1 MEIDRA
7 DAAQGGDR
15 HAVTD
20 EAGLLDLYGRPAQ
33 ASLTKETDRLT
44 PAYRRLIEAA
54 PFVVLAS
61 LGPDGLDASP
71 RGDAPGFV
79 RVLDERTLALP
90 DRRGNNRLDTLRNLV
105 VDPRVAL
112 LFLVPG
118 VDETLRL
125 NGRAT
130 ITTDPALLESFA
142 VDGKAPATVLRIEI
156 ETVYF
161 QCARALIRSKLW
173 QPEARAER
181 KDLPSAG
188 AMLKGARGDFDA
200 DAYDADLPERQGA
213 TLY

>member
-1 MEIDRA
+1 MKRAHA
-7 DAAQGGDR
+7 DATPDVDR
-15 HAVTD
+15 HTVTD
-20 EAGLLDLYGRPAQ
+20 EAGLLDLYGPPKPA
-33 ASLTKETDRLT
+33 ALTKETDRLT

-54 PFVVLAS
+54 PFAVLAS

-79 RVLDERTLALP
+79 RVLDDRTLALP

-105 VDPRVAL
+105 ADPRVAL

-118 VDETLRL
+118 VDETLRV

-130 ITTDPALLESFA
+130 ITIEPTLLESFA
-142 VDGKAPATVLRIEI
+142 VDGKAPVTVLRIEI

-161 QCARALIRSKLW
+161 QCARALIRSRLW
-173 QPEARAER
+173 DPGAHAER
-181 KDLPSAG
+181 KALPSAG
-188 AMLKGARGDFDA
+188 TMLKDAREDFDA
-200 DAYDADLPERQGA
+200 DAYDADLPERQRA